1 MGVPQRA
8 GQTTPTDRAFRL
20 PPRAPDGRFVAI
32 PTAGAAD
39 AELGMPGLYLNR
51 ELSWLEFNRRVLAL
65 ASDASIPL
73 LERLRYIAIFHANL
87 DEFFMVRVAGLKRQV
102 RAGVTD
108 TTADGRS
115 PAEQLDA
122 IATRLRPLLSTATTT
137 LHEQLFRLLRRHG
150 IAVVTMA
157 DLDDRRRSEAA
168 VYFEREVFPVLTP
181 LAVDPGHPFPY
192 ISNLSISLAVDVH
205 DPVRDTTQFARLKVP
220 KVLPRFVPLDGRT
233 TFVPLEEL
241 IRSHLDRLFPGLE
254 VGAAHTFRVTRNAD
268 LELEEEGAD
277 DLLMA
282 IEEELRKRR
291 FGAVVR
297 LEVDSAVPHTVTGLL
312 QDELNVTDGDT
323 YHISG
328 MLGCEDLVELA
339 DLDRPHLR
347 WRTVHA
353 IPHPRLRSNPAGEAP
368 DMFAAIRDGDLLAH
382 HPYTSFGQSIER
394 LLVQAADDRDVL
406 AIKLTL
412 YRTSGDSPIVDA
424 LIHAAERGKQVVTL
438 VELKARFDEEANIVW
453 ARKMESAGVHV
464 VYGLLGLKTHAKV
477 ALVVRRERDGI
488 QRYVHVGTGN
498 YNSRTARLYTDL
510 GLLSC
515 DPALGAD
522 LTELFNVLT
531 GYGRQVR
538 FRKLLVAP
546 WRMRE
551 HVAELIEREIGV
563 QRAGER
569 QGVIRMQL
577 NALIDPAMIAA
588 LYRASRAGVQVQL
601 VLRGICGLR
610 PGIPGLS
617 EHIEVRSIVGRFLE
631 HARILQ
637 FGTDTVFI
645 GSADLM
651 PRNLDRRVETLV
663 PIEDPT
669 LRAALCG
676 ILDTLLADN
685 TMAWRLGPG
694 GSWSRLR
701 PRPYE
706 PECSAQEQFMEQARL
721 SMSLDA
727 ASA

>member
-1 MGVPQRA
+1 MPQR
-8 GQTTPTDRAFRL
+8 TKRSTSTERAFRL

-32 PTAGAAD
+32 PTTGSADTDLAA
-39 AELGMPGLYLNR
+39 PGLYLNR

-65 ASDASIPL
+65 ASDAPIPL

-102 RAGVTD
+102 RAGVTEPS
-108 TTADGRS
+108 ADGHA
-115 PAEQLDA
+115 PAEQLEA
-122 IATRLRPLLSTATTT
+122 IATRVRPMLSTATTT
-137 LHEQLFRLLRRHG
+137 LHEQLFRLLHRHG
-150 IAVVTMA
+150 IAVVAMA
-157 DLDDRRRSEAA
+157 DLDDRQRAEAA
-168 VYFEREVFPVLTP
+168 AYFEQHVFPVLTP

-192 ISNLSISLAVDVH
+192 ISNLSISLAVDVR
-205 DPVRDTTQFARLKVP
+205 DPARDTAQFARVKVP
-220 KVLPRFVPLDGRT
+220 NVLPRFVPLDDDT

-282 IEEELRKRR
+282 IEEELRRRR

-297 LEVDSAVPHTVTGLL
+297 LEVDSAVPDTVTELL
-312 QDELNVTDGDT
+312 QAELNVTDEDT

-328 MLGCEDLVELA
+328 LLGCDDLVELA
-339 DLDRPHLR
+339 DLDRARLR
-347 WRTVHA
+347 WRGPHA
-353 IPHPRLRSNPAGEAP
+353 VPHPRLRPDATGEPP
-368 DMFAAIRDGDLLAH
+368 DVFAAIRDGDVLLH
-382 HPYTSFGQSIER
+382 HPYASFGQSVER
-394 LLVQAADDRDVL
+394 LLVQAADDPDVL

-464 VYGLLGLKTHAKV
+464 VYGFIGLKTHAKV
-477 ALVVRRERDGI
+477 ALIVRRERDGI
-488 QRYVHVGTGN
+488 RCYVHVGTGD
-498 YNSRTARLYTDL
+498 YNPRTARLHTDL

-531 GYGRQVR
+531 GYGRQVG

-551 HVAELIEREIGV
+551 RITELIEREIRV
-563 QRAGER
+563 HRSGER
-569 QGVIRMQL
+569 PGVIRMQL
-577 NALIDPAMIAA
+577 NALIDPAMVTA
-588 LYRASRAGVQVQL
+588 LYRASRAGVQVDL
-601 VLRGICGLR
+601 VIRGICGLR
-610 PGIPGLS
+610 PGIPGVS
-617 EHIEVRSIVGRFLE
+617 DHVEVRSIVGRFLE

-637 FGTDTVFI
+637 FGAEDVFI

-651 PRNLDRRVETLV
+651 PRNLDRRVEVLV
-663 PIEDPT
+663 PVEDPV
-669 LRAALCG
+669 LRAELCG
-676 ILDTLLADN
+676 ILDIMLADN
-685 TMAWRLGPG
+685 TMAWRLGAG
-694 GSWSRLR
+694 GSWLRLR
-701 PRPYE
+701 PRPNE
-706 PECSAQEQFMEQARL
+706 PECSAQEQFMGQAR
-721 SMSLDA
+721 A
-727 ASA
+727 ASAPDTTSA